1 MGRVS
6 MSQSCRRVEVSQ
18 GGGGLAGGVPNGL
31 NLFQSKRVDALGVKP
46 HSPKAH
52 RASWK
57 SCSDLCGQLCFVSV
71 GKGTVTG
78 WRSRLL
84 GRVQSQTTF
93 LQQQGMNKGRREALH
108 RGITEQPKLA
118 LVLPSWSY
126 YSTAQGTPSS
136 LKRRAPLPWTTRWG
150 DNTHDPGKYPEVR
163 NMCLEMRTYSSQEDS
178 LAMALHR
185 DPWGKLKPDSVRRS
199 LGAQLLLPGLRS
211 MEAGETGCQ
220 RADKPYPNASR
231 DILEGSRGSHAYISL
246 SQSSCI
252 SFLVLK

>member
-31 NLFQSKRVDALGVKP
+31 NLFQSKQVDALGVEP

-136 LKRRAPLPWTTRWG
+136 LKRRLLSPEPPGGEIIHMTQGSTLKSETCALKWEHTQARRTAWPRRYTETPEENWSLIVWG
-150 DNTHDPGKYPEVR
+150 
-163 NMCLEMRTYSSQEDS
+163 
-178 LAMALHR
+178 
-185 DPWGKLKPDSVRRS
+185 
-199 LGAQLLLPGLRS
+199 
-211 MEAGETGCQ
+211 EA
-220 RADKPYPNASR
+220 
-231 DILEGSRGSHAYISL
+231 
-246 SQSSCI
+246 
-252 SFLVLK
+252 